1 MQRRKRIGRKY
12 RDMIHV
18 LLIIIIL
25 FFYAYYEASLKQH
38 LLPMPAA
45 EAAAPI
51 AEMPV
56 MSHK

>member
-1 MQRRKRIGRKY
+1 MQRRKRIGKKY

-25 FFYAYYEASLKQH
+25 FFYAYYETNLKQH
-38 LLPMPAA
+38 LLSMPAA